1 MGKATTPV
9 TLKTL
14 EKAKQDKHDK
24 TAKTA
29 DNQRQR
35 ENFEHIQEKKPITYR
50 RSKIGITAEFLSE
63 IMQARR

>member
-14 EKAKQDKHDK
+14 EKAKQGKHDK

-35 ENFEHIQEKKPITYR
+35 ENFEHIQEKNPLHIEDQK
-50 RSKIGITAEFLSE
+50 
-63 IMQARR
+63 